1 MVVEEV
7 IGTSA
12 EVLAGVVLQVG
23 KIALWLQALGIVI
36 LVWIIFQAIN
46 IYLNKKRMDSLME
59 IKKDVYRI
67 ENKIN
72 RILKKF
78 S

>member
-7 IGTSA
+7 TD
-12 EVLAGVVLQVG
+12 VLTEVVLQVG
-23 KIALWLQALGIVI
+23 QIALWLQALGIVI

-46 IYLNKKRMDSLME
+46 LFINKKRIDQILE
-59 IKKDVYRI
+59 IRKDVDRI

-72 RILKKF
+72 KILKKVDRD
-78 S
+78 

>member
-7 IGTSA
+7 TD
-12 EVLAGVVLQVG
+12 VLADVVLQIG
-23 KIALWLQALGIVI
+23 QIALWLQALGIVV

-46 IYLNKKRMDSLME
+46 LFINKKRINQILE
-59 IKKDVYRI
+59 IRGDVKRI
-67 ENKIN
+67 ENKIDK
-72 RILKKF
+72 ILKKV